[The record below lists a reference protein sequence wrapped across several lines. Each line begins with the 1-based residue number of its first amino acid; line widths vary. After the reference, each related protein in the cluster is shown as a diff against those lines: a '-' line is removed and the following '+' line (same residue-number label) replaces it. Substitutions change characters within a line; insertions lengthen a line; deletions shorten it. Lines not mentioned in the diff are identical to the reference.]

1 MMTPSK
7 KKYSILV
14 VGSLFC
20 FCFSLFP
27 SINSYALMIDA
38 TKIKE
43 ISIYG
48 HSSGYGESLYPGS
61 LVFNVTSTST
71 ISSMISSIEFS
82 TERDCTTLGAASNA
96 RMYIKY
102 TDNTIEIYD
111 LFGMYSH
118 ISKLR
123 TRGSCYYISA
133 SGQTLFES
141 NTQ

>member
-1 MMTPSK
+1 
-7 KKYSILV
+7 
-14 VGSLFC
+14 
-20 FCFSLFP
+20 
-27 SINSYALMIDA
+27 MIDA

-43 ISIYG
+43 IAIYG
-48 HSSGYGESLYPGS
+48 HAAGFGTSLYPGS
-61 LVFNVTSTST
+61 IVFNVTSSAT

-82 TERDCTTLGAASNA
+82 TERDCSTLGAASNA

-111 LFGMYSH
+111 LFGTYSH

-133 SGQTLFES
+133 SGQTFI
-141 NTQ
+141 